1 MRLFELP
8 ATGPR
13 ERGRA
18 HGEAFRGEIAS
29 LAEIRLYLCGQM
41 SGGTR
46 EQILEM
52 ARRHWPVLQGF
63 DGPLHDE
70 LAGIAEGAAIDPA
83 LVVVLNHYTDLRDL
97 KYGASAADVATDGC
111 SVIYGRTPEGAVA
124 AQTWDMHAT
133 SLPYVLMM
141 KVPALDDR
149 PAAWVLTLT
158 GCLGMAGLNARG
170 VALCINNLPATDAA
184 IGPVWSAVVR
194 RGLACATAGDAC
206 ELLMASRHASGR
218 HFLVADEKAA
228 FGIETTGARR
238 KLIFRGDQKD
248 YVHTNHCVDPDLAA
262 CTSIAA
268 GATTFD
274 RYGFLRGRLDRQPL
288 AGAADAWELLGSVEG
303 YPRSVCSNMTTPEAP
318 HGAATCA
325 GLVMTP
331 ARREALACSGLT
343 HRATPQ
349 RFTFEGA

>member
-8 ATGPR
+8 AAGPR

-18 HGEAFRGEIAS
+18 HGEAFRNEIGS
-29 LAEIRLYLCGQM
+29 LADIRLHLCAQM

-46 EQILEM
+46 AQILAM
-52 ARRHWPVLQGF
+52 AQRHWPVLEAF
-63 DGPLHDE
+63 DGVLHEE

-83 LVVVLNHYTDLRDL
+83 LVLVLNGYTDLRDL
-97 KYGASAADVATDGC
+97 EYGGAEHEVATDGC
-111 SVIYGRTPEGAVA
+111 SVVYARTPEGAVA
-124 AQTWDMHAT
+124 AQTWDMHAS
-133 SLPYVLMM
+133 SLPYVLMLR
-141 KVPALDDR
+141 VPALGDR
-149 PAAWVLTLT
+149 PAAWVLSLT
-158 GCLGMAGLNARG
+158 GCLGMAGMNDRG
-170 VALCINNLPATDAA
+170 VALCINNLPATDAT

-194 RGLACATAGDAC
+194 RALTCATAGDAC
-206 ELLMASRHASGR
+206 EMLMGARHASGR

-238 KLIFRGDQKD
+238 KLLYRGDRAD

-262 CTSIAA
+262 CTTIAD

-274 RYGFLRGRLDRQPL
+274 RYAFLRGRLDRQPL
-288 AGAADAWELLGSVEG
+288 AGPADAWELLGSVEG
-303 YPRSVCSNMTTPEAP
+303 YPRSVCSNMATPEAP

-343 HRATPQ
+343 HRATAQ
-349 RFTFEGA
+349 RFTFEGS